1 MKPNGGGKPG
11 GNLAAAIDRDFGGY
25 DNFRKEFVNKALTV
39 FGSGWAWLVATP
51 TGLKV
56 RTYSIYTRYSDSV
69 CSVHIC
75 VCFVCTYVR

>member
-11 GNLAAAIDRDFGGY
+11 GKLAAAIDRDFGGY
-25 DNFRKEFVNKALTV
+25 DNFRKEFVTKALTV

-56 RTYSIYTRYSDSV
+56 RPIIY
-69 CSVHIC
+69 CS
-75 VCFVCTYVR
+75 TT